1 MGNVLEYVEEAGLGL
16 GEEEVEYGVVGGVG
30 YVTWGSGVYED
41 GVWGEEGEL
50 GRSVEG
56 GGGDGES
63 MGLVGILLGG
73 CVEGGGCG
81 ALLMLFACNL
91 HIIGRNVGA
100 VLTVLYGLRGLQ
112 CLHTEI
118 TKVCG
123 LLI

>member
-1 MGNVLEYVEEAGLGL
+1 MGNVLEFVEGIGLGL
-16 GEEEVEYGVVGGVG
+16 VEEEEEYGGGVG
-30 YVTWGSGVYED
+30 YVTWGGRVCDED
-41 GVWGEEGEL
+41 GKL
-50 GRSVEG
+50 GRSVDD